1 MATAIRPVDR
11 SVRFIM
17 ASLRLLV
24 EAEGGLAF
32 RRRMSFVEPR
42 APVNLTLASSTN
54 NRMHGLSRIR
64 EAACRRLCR
73 SVSGVVPTS
82 IATLWLSHDVLV
94 STE

>member
-42 APVNLTLASSTN
+42 APVNLTLAFKRQQSN
-54 NRMHGLSRIR
+54 ARPQPNSRGRISQTMPVR
-64 EAACRRLCR
+64 
-73 SVSGVVPTS
+73 
-82 IATLWLSHDVLV
+82 
-94 STE
+94 